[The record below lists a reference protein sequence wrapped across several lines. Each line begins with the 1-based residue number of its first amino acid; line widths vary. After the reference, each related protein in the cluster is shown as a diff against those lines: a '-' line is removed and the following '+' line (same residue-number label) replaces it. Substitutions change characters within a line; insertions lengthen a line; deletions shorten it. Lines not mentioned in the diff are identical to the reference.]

1 MGTLEYPETTPSTP
15 PKLSKLATFLQP
27 YAQKDEEP
35 EESDAEFGCS
45 SADSLKDD
53 GAKLDQTDV
62 KMDKQDL
69 GDLELARCCSPVP
82 PGMGIQKKR
91 AQLSQASKGGK
102 KGGGKGG
109 KSKGKGKGSKSK
121 PTKKSKQT
129 KKGGKS
135 KGTGSKGSK
144 GSRCKTD
151 GEQLHKIG
159 DGGTG
164 VDEKGLAM
172 YPNAVKSRAYTAAKR
187 DALKAGL
194 TMEKAV
200 GVARLAYRS
209 AAA

>member
-121 PTKKSKQT
+121 PTKKSKLT

-151 GEQLHKIG
+151 G
-159 DGGTG
+159 TG
-164 VDEKGLAM
+164 VLAM

>member
-1 MGTLEYPETTPSTP
+1 MGS
-15 PKLSKLATFLQP
+15 
-27 YAQKDEEP
+27 
-35 EESDAEFGCS
+35 
-45 SADSLKDD
+45 
-53 GAKLDQTDV
+53 
-62 KMDKQDL
+62 
-69 GDLELARCCSPVP
+69 
-82 PGMGIQKKR
+82 QKKR

-102 KGGGKGG
+102 SGGCKGG
-109 KSKGKGKGSKSK
+109 KSKGKGSKGSKSK

-135 KGTGSKGSK
+135 KGKGSKGSK

-172 YPNAVKSRAYTAAKR
+172 YSNAVKSRAYTAAKR

-200 GVARLAYRS
+200 GAARLAYRS